1 MNRNYTLTTT
11 VRTDVE
17 VMSLTEENTVDLQSA
32 GTVPYQ
38 SRRVGGKHLDP
49 VKTNCLL
56 CRRTEVPYFIY
67 KQPHVSAVDDH
78 NRAINTIFLK

>member
-17 VMSLTEENTVDLQSA
+17 VMSLTEENTVDLHSV

-38 SRRVGGKHLDP
+38 SRRVGEKHLDP
-49 VKTNCLL
+49 VKNKLFTVPSNTSTLL
-56 CRRTEVPYFIY
+56 YLQTATCFGR
-67 KQPHVSAVDDH
+67 
-78 NRAINTIFLK
+78 